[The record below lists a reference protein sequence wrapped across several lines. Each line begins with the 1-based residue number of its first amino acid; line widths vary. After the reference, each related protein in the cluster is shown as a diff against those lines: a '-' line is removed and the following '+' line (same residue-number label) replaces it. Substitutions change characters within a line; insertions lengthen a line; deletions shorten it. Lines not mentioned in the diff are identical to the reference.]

1 MKGLALLLIVGLLSS
16 SLSAQD
22 KNIDSLFLAGVCTKS
37 GFAIPTLK
45 GMPRGKGLEVYQ
57 ERIPNHKF
65 SSEVNVPDSSSSFS
79 NEVRRT
85 KSWMFNLRLPIVN
98 KDHVKFLVGLKY
110 YQQEFAFESPE
121 ELDNSFYQSIQ
132 NKPIRSVGMTLY
144 GMKSFRGNKY
154 LLGRGA
160 VRLNGD
166 FRSDLDDHL

>member
-1 MKGLALLLIVGLLSS
+1 MKGFALLIVIGLISS
-16 SLSAQD
+16 SLSAQE
-22 KNIDSLFLAGVCTKS
+22 KNIDSLFLAGVCTES

-65 SSEVNVPDSSSSFS
+65 SSVVNAPDSSFS
-79 NEVRRT
+79 NDVRRT
-85 KSWMFNLRLPIVN
+85 KSWMVNLRLPLIN
-98 KDHVKFLVGLKY
+98 KDHFKFLVGLKY
-110 YQQEFAFESPE
+110 YQQEFAFDRPE

-132 NKPIRSVGMTLY
+132 DKPIRSVGMTLY

-166 FRSDLDDHL
+166 F